1 MIEKLFTWWNGATI
15 GALFD
20 IRRRSRFVGEDDYG
34 NRYYEDRA
42 SSLGSKTYH
51 RRYVIY
57 RGEAEASKVPAEWHG
72 WLHHTFDEPPTE
84 APLAR
89 RAWEKDHKPNL
100 TGTIFATRPKGSIA
114 RGRARQENDADYEAW
129 TPDA

>member
-1 MIEKLFTWWNGATI
+1 MLAKIFTWWNGTTI

-20 IRRRSRFVGEDDYG
+20 IKRRSNFVGEDDYG
-34 NRYYEDRA
+34 NRYFEDRKP
-42 SSLGSKTYH
+42 SLGTLH

-57 RGEAEASKVPAEWHG
+57 RGLAEPSKVPAEWHG
-72 WLHHTFDEPPTE
+72 WLHHTLSEPPTE

-89 RAWEKDHKPNL
+89 QSWETDHKPNM
-100 TGTIFATRPKGSIA
+100 TGTVFATKPKGSLSE
-114 RGRARQENDADYEAW
+114 RGGRQKSDADYEAW

>member
-1 MIEKLFTWWNGATI
+1 MLAKIFTWWNETTI

-20 IRRRSRFVGEDDYG
+20 IKRRSRFVGEDDYG
-34 NRYYEDRA
+34 NRYFEDRKA
-42 SSLGSKTYH
+42 SRGALH

-57 RGEAEASKVPAEWHG
+57 RGLAEPSKVPAEWHG
-72 WLHHTFDEPPTE
+72 WLHHTLSEPPTE

-89 RAWEKDHKPNL
+89 KAWENDHKPNM
-100 TGTIFATRPKGSIA
+100 TGTIFATRPKGSLS
-114 RGRARQENDADYEAW
+114 GGGDRQKSDADYEAW

>member
-1 MIEKLFTWWNGATI
+1 MFVRLFTWWNDSTI

-20 IRRRSRFVGEDDYG
+20 IKRRSDLVGEDDYG
-34 NRYYEDRA
+34 NRYFEDRKP
-42 SSLGSKTYH
+42 SLEGRH

-57 RGEAEASKVPAEWHG
+57 KGLAEPSKVSADWHG
-72 WLHHTFDEPPTE
+72 WLHYTFKEPPTV

-89 RAWEKDHKPNL
+89 QDWETDHKPNM
-100 TGTIFATRPKGSIA
+100 TGTVFADLPKGSL
-114 RGRARQENDADYEAW
+114 RESGERAANSTDYEAW